1 LSRRRPHRCAA
12 DSKTEGLRFQRR
24 SAWEEDVSEQED
36 DFEVMADPTTAPT
49 STLPTGCTL
58 DDFCSYAPSRC
69 CIYLPCKTMSA
80 ERQCR

>member
-1 LSRRRPHRCAA
+1 
-12 DSKTEGLRFQRR
+12 
-24 SAWEEDVSEQED
+24 VSEQED

-69 CIYLPCKTMSA
+69 CIYLPSKTMSA